1 MLQRI
6 QPNYV
11 NWEVEIP
18 TDISIQG
25 NVSVAAAITSNAI
38 LTQAAFDKANTAAS
52 IDDILILSIGLG

>member
-6 QPNYV
+6 KPNYV

-38 LTQAAFDKANTAAS
+38 LTQAAFDKANNAAS